1 MSAGIGIVGRQVLL
15 TIGGITIIGTQN
27 KGMTC
32 NNERLDCGD
41 DQAEG
46 WAQAMAIPGEKAVTI
61 PISGVLK
68 NLGLM
73 AAYFN
78 GGGEGSQ
85 IFECQMTYPDGS
97 VAEGDFFMDS
107 FSETGEYKGL
117 KTFDA
122 SFSSSGEVVFT
133 AGSAGS

>member
-1 MSAGIGIVGRQVLL
+1 MSVGIGIVGRQVLL
-15 TIGGITIIGTQN
+15 TVGGVTILGVQT

-32 NNERLDCGD
+32 NNERLDTSD
-41 DQAEG
+41 DNSGG
-46 WAQAMAIPGEKAVTI
+46 WAEAMAITGEKAITI

-68 NLGLM
+68 NLGLL
-73 AAYFN
+73 AGYFN
-78 GGGEGSQ
+78 GGGSGSQ
-85 IFECQMTYPDGS
+85 MFELQMTYPDGS
-97 VAEGDFFMDS
+97 VAEGDFFLDS

-133 AGSAGS
+133 AGTAS

>member
-15 TIGGITIIGTQN
+15 TIGGITILGIQN

-32 NNERLDCGD
+32 NNERLETGD

-46 WAQAMAIPGEKAVTI
+46 WAEAMAIPGEKAVTI
-61 PISGVLK
+61 PVSGLLK
-68 NLGLM
+68 NLGFM

-78 GGGEGSQ
+78 GGGSGSQ
-85 IFECQMTYPDGS
+85 VFECQMTYPDGS
-97 VAEGDFFMDS
+97 TAEGDFFLDS

-122 SFSSSGEVVFT
+122 SLSSSGEVVFV
-133 AGSAGS
+133 AGSGGS

>member
-1 MSAGIGIVGRQVLL
+1 MSVGIGIVGRQVLL
-15 TIGGITIIGTQN
+15 TIGGITVLGIQT
-27 KGMTC
+27 KGMSC
-32 NNERLDCGD
+32 NNERLECGD

-46 WAQAMAIPGEKAVTI
+46 WAQAMAIAGEKTVSI

-68 NLGLM
+68 NLGLF
-73 AAYFN
+73 AAYYN
-78 GGGEGSQ
+78 GGSAGSQ

-97 VAEGDFFMDS
+97 VAEGDFFLDS
-107 FSETGEYKGL
+107 LTETGEYKGL

-133 AGSAGS
+133 AGTAS